1 MTAKPKVTTEV
12 LRAMKQAGEPIAAL
26 TAYDHLWA
34 GLLDAAGVDVLLVGD
49 SVGTVVQG
57 HDTTVPV
64 TMENILYHTE
74 MVARGTKRALVVAD
88 MPFMSFQVSLKDALS
103 NAGGLLKKSGAEA
116 VKLEG
121 GQPVLDT
128 VQHITDA
135 GIPVMGHLGLTPQS
149 IHKFGSYKVR
159 GDNPTEAKQI
169 FDDARALQDAGI
181 FALVLEKIPGKLA
194 GRITKAL
201 DIPTIGIGAG
211 PECDGQILV
220 TQDMIGLFTRFQPR
234 FVRRYLALA
243 ETVDQAFRQFV
254 GDVKNREFPN
264 ADESY

>member
-1 MTAKPKVTTEV
+1 MTTEPKVTTEV

-103 NAGGLLKKSGAEA
+103 NAGALLKKSGAEA
-116 VKLEG
+116 RLSCI
-121 GQPVLDT
+121 
-128 VQHITDA
+128 VQR
-135 GIPVMGHLGLTPQS
+135 S
-149 IHKFGSYKVR
+149 S
-159 GDNPTEAKQI
+159 
-169 FDDARALQDAGI
+169 
-181 FALVLEKIPGKLA
+181 
-194 GRITKAL
+194 
-201 DIPTIGIGAG
+201 
-211 PECDGQILV
+211 
-220 TQDMIGLFTRFQPR
+220 
-234 FVRRYLALA
+234 
-243 ETVDQAFRQFV
+243 
-254 GDVKNREFPN
+254 
-264 ADESY
+264 